1 MQKKEFSCRN
11 LKIILVWMVTLGG
24 PFIWF
29 VPELLSNLRGA
40 SYYMANAAII
50 IVVVFILWKLMNTL
64 PGIKQKGYYWKENGK
79 TVIAFKNSVIT
90 LNSVTEIFLT
100 DRHAFSRGVNL
111 LIRNDGK
118 KIEFLSEAIN
128 RDVKIEDTVFYN
140 IYSQVL
146 AENPQLEQ
154 EKDLE
159 GQSIKYWYKK
169 R

>member
-1 MQKKEFSCRN
+1 
-11 LKIILVWMVTLGG
+11 
-24 PFIWF
+24 
-29 VPELLSNLRGA
+29 
-40 SYYMANAAII
+40 
-50 IVVVFILWKLMNTL
+50 MNTL

>member
-100 DRHAFSRGVNL
+100 DRHAFR
-111 LIRNDGK
+111 
-118 KIEFLSEAIN
+118 
-128 RDVKIEDTVFYN
+128 
-140 IYSQVL
+140 
-146 AENPQLEQ
+146 
-154 EKDLE
+154 
-159 GQSIKYWYKK
+159 
-169 R
+169 